1 MLSSRLLASLLLLA
15 TVAVSGCAHDFRAS
29 DWRADITLP
38 ASEDCWG
45 INVMSGKETRRSAD
59 DPVCIREKQT
69 SIRLTSENYKILRKD
84 IQKNCQ
90 LSQCKQ
96 ITGAFDEL
104 FLTLDAALQKIPA
117 P

>member
-1 MLSSRLLASLLLLA
+1 MKSSALLASLFALVLSA
-15 TVAVSGCAHDFRAS
+15 CAHDFRAS

-45 INVMSGKETRRSAD
+45 MNVMTGKETRRPAT
-59 DPVCIREKQT
+59 DPICIKEKQT

-90 LSQCKQ
+90 LSACKQ

-104 FLTLDAALQKIPA
+104 FLTLDRALQKIPT